1 LEDRTR
7 AALFLGLGTAMWG
20 STFLVIKTLLGA
32 MSPGVLLCFRFGVAS
47 VVLAP
52 FAVAASRRS
61 CPGGAAPLRT
71 ILLPSL
77 LLGLS
82 LLGGYAF
89 QTAGLEFTGP
99 GKSAFITSLYVA
111 IAPFATWPILGR
123 RPAALHFV
131 SVGIALLGVYLLS
144 DPSGPL
150 NRGDLYT
157 AVSAV
162 CWALEIALI
171 DRFWVKGREME
182 ITAMMLAVVAVGSLL
197 LTPLLGGFGFTP
209 GIPVVLALLYLAVP
223 ATSMLMFWQIRWQ
236 PSLGGGLSSLIY
248 IGEAAIAA
256 AGGALFFGE
265 RIGIAGWFGCGLI
278 IASILLAFR
287 TERAAGAARP

>member
-1 LEDRTR
+1 MEDRTR

-47 VVLAP
+47 ACLVP
-52 FAVAASRRS
+52 FAVAAARRNAS
-61 CPGGAAPLRT
+61 GGGAPIRT
-71 ILLPSL
+71 LLLPSL

-111 IAPFATWPILGR
+111 FAPFATWPIVGR
-123 RPAALHFV
+123 RPSAVHFV

-144 DPSGPL
+144 NPSGPL

-157 AVSAV
+157 AISAV

-182 ITAMMLAVVAVGSLL
+182 ITAMMLAVVAVGSVL
-197 LTPLLGGFGFTP
+197 LTPLLGGFRFTP
-209 GIPVVLALLYLAVP
+209 GIPVALALLYLAVP
-223 ATSMLMFWQIRWQ
+223 ATSLLMFWQIRWQ
-236 PSLGGGLSSLIY
+236 PSLGGGPSSLIY

-265 RIGIAGWFGCGLI
+265 RIGIAGWVGCGLI

-287 TERAAGAARP
+287 TGKAGGTAAS